1 VLPNFLKIT
10 FPPSDAPRNYPIGPL
25 YPKIEI
31 AWSNDKGI
39 VDHQEVPIDSR
50 IDGSLAH
57 YVSKL
62 VARKLSGKKLYVKN
76 LPDNIKLYESF
87 FNGVPHSFELIDLN
101 ELFDDE
107 INSHES
113 LSLNLNSYSGPGNAK
128 RAVENYVAL
137 YSKLNSELQFIDF
150 EASSLNPDSYPIEVA
165 WSNQDGTRKS
175 HLINPY
181 SVKEWRDWSTSS
193 QSIHGLSRNRL
204 SQEGKPA
211 LWVANHMNEDLKGK
225 VLLTNCVEYDL
236 DWCQKLFKSTGQEM
250 KFKLGD
256 VWHVFSLHLHLEPS
270 LEQVMID
277 QPVTPEQVKQELQK
291 ISERAW
297 LQVDGHRHRAG
308 VDVQQLQ
315 IMWQTIQECYGKKT
329 TNTFLSKEK

>member
-1 VLPNFLKIT
+1 MLPNFLEIT
-10 FPPSDAPRNYPIGPL
+10 FPPPDTPRNYPIGPL
-25 YPKIEI
+25 YPKIEV

-39 VDHQEVPIDSR
+39 IDFQEIPIDSG

-62 VARKLSGKKLYVKN
+62 VARKLSGTKLYVKN
-76 LPDNIKLYESF
+76 LSDNIKLYESF
-87 FNGVPHSFELIDLN
+87 FNDVPHSFELVDLN

-107 INSHES
+107 INCSES
-113 LSLNLNSYSGPGNAK
+113 LSLNLGIYSGPGNAK
-128 RAVENYVAL
+128 RAVENYVSL
-137 YSKLNSELQFIDF
+137 YSKLNSELLFIDF

-165 WSNQDGTRKS
+165 WSNQDGTRES

-181 SVKEWRDWSTSS
+181 SVEGWRDWSRSS

-211 LWVANHMNEDLKGK
+211 SWVAERMNEVLNGGI
-225 VLLTNCVEYDL
+225 LLTNCVEYDL
-236 DWCQKLFKSTGQEM
+236 DWCEKLFKSTGNEM
-250 KFKLGD
+250 EFKLGD

-270 LEQVMID
+270 LEQVMND

-291 ISERAW
+291 VNDRAW
-297 LQVDGHRHRAG
+297 QQVVGHRHRAG

-315 IMWQTIQECYGKKT
+315 IMWQIIREYYGNNT
-329 TNTFLSKEK
+329 TNTPF